1 MLSSRDINVKE
12 VIKVLGLLLILE
24 ALAMWISIPVSLYY
38 KDGDLMPIFYSG
50 LITLL
55 TGALSFA
62 ASYRKGKK
70 ERLGKREG
78 FMIVSL
84 AWVIFSAFGAL
95 PFVLSGS
102 ITEYTSAYFETMS
115 GFTTTGATVLKD
127 IEAVPHGIL
136 FWRSMTHWI
145 GGMGIIVLSLAI
157 LPLLGMG
164 GVQLFVAE
172 VPGPVPDKLHP
183 RITGTAKRL
192 WGIYVLL
199 TFIQTIFLMFGGM
212 SLFDAL
218 CHAFG
223 TMATGGFSTQNASIA
238 NYSPY
243 IQYVIIVFMFLA
255 GTNFTLH
262 YFALHGKLKKIWR
275 NQEFKFYST
284 IIIAATVII
293 TLSIIFNMETH
304 TEKAFRDSL
313 FQVVSIVT
321 TTGFIT
327 SDYLL
332 WPHFAWFIIFVLMF
346 TGGSAGSTGG
356 GMKSIRLHLLLK
368 AAMVHLKKLVHPRAF
383 IPVRYN
389 GHAVKDEII
398 FSIMAFG
405 LFYLLIFVIGAI
417 LLAALGLDFQSSLGA
432 SIATLGNIG
441 PGLGIVGPV
450 ENYAAIPWLGKWLL
464 SFLMLLGRLELFT
477 VLVFL
482 SPGFWKK

>member
-1 MLSSRDINVKE
+1 MLSSSDINIRE
-12 VIKVLGLLLILE
+12 VIKVLSLLLIIE
-24 ALAMWISIPVSLYY
+24 ALTMWLSLPVSLYY
-38 KDGDLMPIFYSG
+38 KDGDLLPILYSG
-50 LITLL
+50 LITLAFGG
-55 TGALSFA
+55 TGMLFTF
-62 ASYRKGKK
+62 RKARRSKI
-70 ERLGKREG
+70 GKREG
-78 FMIVSL
+78 FIIVSL
-84 AWVIFSAFGAL
+84 AWVIFSAFGSL
-95 PFVLSGS
+95 PFMLSGS
-102 ITEYTSAYFETMS
+102 IPDFTNAYFETMS
-115 GFTTTGATVLKD
+115 GFTTTGATVLSD

-199 TFIQTIFLMFGGM
+199 TFIQTIFLLFGGM

-223 TMATGGFSTQNASIA
+223 TMATGGFSTQNASVA
-238 NYSPY
+238 NYSAY
-243 IQYVIIVFMFLA
+243 IQYVIIIFMFLA

-262 YFALHGKLKKIWR
+262 YFALHGKLLKVWR
-275 NQEFKFYST
+275 NQEFKFYAT
-284 IIIAATVII
+284 IILVATLII
-293 TLSIIFNMETH
+293 TLSIIFNMETNS
-304 TEKAFRDSL
+304 EKAFRDSL

-321 TTGFIT
+321 TTGFVT

-332 WPHFAWFIIFVLMF
+332 WPHFAWFIIFILMF

-389 GHAVKDEII
+389 GHAVREEII
-398 FSIMAFG
+398 FSIMSFG
-405 LFYLLIFVIGAI
+405 MFYLLIFVIGAI
-417 LLAALGLDFQSSLGA
+417 LLAALGLDFQSALGA
-432 SIATLGNIG
+432 SIASLGNIG

-450 ENYAAIPWLGKWLL
+450 ENYSAIPLLGKWLL

>member
-1 MLSSRDINVKE
+1 MLSSSDINLRE
-12 VIKVLGLLLILE
+12 VVKVLSLLLMIE
-24 ALAMWISIPVSLYY
+24 GLAIWLSLPVSLYY
-38 KDGDLMPIFYSG
+38 KDGDFNAILYSG
-50 LITLL
+50 LITLGI
-55 TGALSFA
+55 GALGMLFTF
-62 ASYRKGKK
+62 RKAK
-70 ERLGKREG
+70 RSRIGKREG

-95 PFVLSGS
+95 PFIFSNS
-102 ITEYTSAYFETMS
+102 IPAFTDAYFETMS
-115 GFTTTGATVLKD
+115 GFTTTGATVLSD

-199 TFIQTIFLMFGGM
+199 TIIQTIFLLFGGM

-223 TMATGGFSTQNASIA
+223 TMATGGFSTQNASVA

-243 IQYVIIVFMFLA
+243 IQYVIIAFMFLA

-262 YFALHGKLKKIWR
+262 YFALHGKLKKVWA
-275 NQEFKFYST
+275 NHEFKFYST
-284 IIIAATVII
+284 IILVATLII
-293 TLSIIFNMETH
+293 SLSIIFNMETH

-321 TTGFIT
+321 TTGFVT

-356 GMKSIRLHLLLK
+356 GMKSIRIHLLLK
-368 AAMVHLKKLVHPRAF
+368 SAMVHLKKLVHPRAF

-398 FSIMAFG
+398 FSIMSFAM
-405 LFYLLIFVIGAI
+405 FYMLIFVIGAI
-417 LLAALGLDFQSSLGA
+417 LLSAMGLDFQSALGA
-432 SIATLGNIG
+432 SIASLGNIG
-441 PGLGIVGPV
+441 PGLGMVGPV
-450 ENYAAIPWLGKWLL
+450 ENYAAIPFLGKWLL